1 MQLTKLDPWLFLYF
15 GTFVVLILIQVPI
28 SYAMCASALEFL
40 LVNHQSFVMFA
51 QKTATSFADFNMLAL
66 PSFLFVGCFMNEV
79 GLTDRMFDMC
89 EKWLGHLPGGLA
101 HANIMASMIFAGMS
115 GSALADAGGLG
126 TIEVKAM
133 SDAGYDKDFSIAVTA
148 ASAGIGPIIPP
159 SISFVVWA
167 FLSGCSTLAMFD
179 AGYIPGFL
187 MGFSMMIW
195 SAIAIKTQGI
205 KCPKTRKFT
214 MKEKIG
220 ATFYSL
226 PALGGPIIL
235 IFGVSS
241 GAFTPAECGTVAAM
255 YCVLCAFA
263 LKKFNKTMFMRA
275 LRNTVSSVGM
285 SMALCATGLVF
296 NWVIVTSGLVTV
308 VSSAILALGNRVLVL
323 LCLNA
328 ILLFL
333 GCFIGSMQIL
343 IMVAPLL
350 MNIAN
355 AIGMNYVTMGVMTVL
370 NVTIGLIT
378 PPMAP
383 ALFVTCK
390 ATGGNFETA
399 LKYTIQFLIPMIITL
414 GLVTF
419 IPAVTMFLPE
429 LLGAI

>member
-1 MQLTKLDPWLFLYF
+1 
-15 GTFVVLILIQVPI
+15 
-28 SYAMCASALEFL
+28 
-40 LVNHQSFVMFA
+40 
-51 QKTATSFADFNMLAL
+51 
-66 PSFLFVGCFMNEV
+66 
-79 GLTDRMFDMC
+79 
-89 EKWLGHLPGGLA
+89 
-101 HANIMASMIFAGMS
+101 
-115 GSALADAGGLG
+115 
-126 TIEVKAM
+126 
-133 SDAGYDKDFSIAVTA
+133 
-148 ASAGIGPIIPP
+148 
-159 SISFVVWA
+159 
-167 FLSGCSTLAMFD
+167 
-179 AGYIPGFL
+179 
-187 MGFSMMIW
+187 
-195 SAIAIKTQGI
+195 
-205 KCPKTRKFT
+205 
-214 MKEKIG
+214 
-220 ATFYSL
+220 
-226 PALGGPIIL
+226 
-235 IFGVSS
+235 
-241 GAFTPAECGTVAAM
+241 
-255 YCVLCAFA
+255 
-263 LKKFNKTMFMRA
+263 
-275 LRNTVSSVGM
+275 
-285 SMALCATGLVF
+285 MALCATGLVF